1 MYAHRWKLQSGR
13 GTDTGNLL
21 SGNEEDFGVSWR
33 IQNVNMVMSDCKVCI
48 LSKLR

>member
-13 GTDTGNLL
+13 GADTGNLL
-21 SGNEEDFGVSWR
+21 SGNEEDFGISRRVE
-33 IQNVNMVMSDCKVCI
+33 NVNVVMPDCEVCI